1 MNPLGSGLASRL
13 SRVLSI
19 WVGGIWIVGSVTVAW
34 FVNTAIVSGF
44 DATLAISAHRLIDLV
59 VLDSKDGKDGVGAS
73 MPRIVSKSTS
83 AAVNAAQASN
93 TPDVKPTSAVNI
105 SAVNIPANQ
114 LVYQAFDASG
124 RLTIR
129 SEGAPE
135 KALLTDLKPGY
146 ADVPPWRT
154 YVIHNTAKS
163 MYVVTADTLA
173 NRADLQRETL
183 LWLLL
188 PLLILLPVMGL
199 VVYKLTRRE
208 LHVVEQLAEEIAA
221 RGSGNLTPISISGAS
236 SEMSTITAGTNQ
248 LLMRLDDALHTE
260 RSLAANAAHELRT
273 PLASARLSLSTAQ
286 SFPMVNE
293 AKDALAQL
301 AASLDTLSKRAEKLL
316 QLSRAE
322 AAATLTQDDVDL
334 SVLTLM
340 VTQEFWYHPNVQSRL
355 KLGLPKDAAVL
366 GKGNFDTLAI
376 ALRNLIENALKYA
389 PEGDICVTVASPAS
403 ITVRDEGEGV
413 AEKDLSKL
421 RHRHVR
427 LTNNQTGYGLGLS
440 IVRTIAE
447 KNNGQLE
454 LRSPPVGYPHGF
466 EAVLRLQPSHPA

>member
-19 WVGGIWIVGSVTVAW
+19 WVGGIWIMGSVAVAW
-34 FVNTAIVSGF
+34 FVNEAIASGF

-59 VLDSKDGKDGVGAS
+59 VLDSKDNELGS
-73 MPRIVSKSTS
+73 IPRIVGKSTS
-83 AAVNAAQASN
+83 VAKHEAQTSN
-93 TPDVKPTSAVNI
+93 TLDVKPARGVNTL
-105 SAVNIPANQ
+105 VNQ

-135 KALLTDLKPGY
+135 KALLTDLKSGY

-154 YVIHNTAKS
+154 YVIQNTAKS
-163 MYVVTADTLA
+163 MYIVTADTLD

-188 PLLILLPVMGL
+188 PLLVLLPLMGL
-199 VVYKLTRRE
+199 AVYKLTRRE
-208 LHVVEQLAEEIAA
+208 LHVVEQLAAEIAA
-221 RGSGNLTPISISGAS
+221 RGGGNLTPISLSGAA
-236 SEMSTITAGTNQ
+236 SEMNTIAVGTNQ
-248 LLMRLDDALHTE
+248 LLLRLEDALHAE

-286 SFPMVNE
+286 SFPMVSE

-301 AASLDTLSKRAEKLL
+301 AESLDTLSKRAEKLL

-322 AAATLTQDDVDL
+322 AAATLSQDDVDL
-334 SVLTLM
+334 AVLALM
-340 VTQEFWYHPNVQSRL
+340 VIQEFWYHPNVQSRL
-355 KLGLPKDAAVL
+355 KLELPEDAAVM
-366 GKGNFDTLAI
+366 GQGNFDTLAI

-389 PEGDICVTVASPAS
+389 PAGNIYVSVSSPAT

-413 AEKDLSKL
+413 ADKDLSKL

-427 LTNNQTGYGLGLS
+427 LTTNQTGYGLGLS

-447 KNNGQLE
+447 KNSGQLE

-466 EAVLRLQPSHPA
+466 EAVLRLQPSAA

>member
-19 WVGGIWIVGSVTVAW
+19 WVGGIWIVGSVAVAW
-34 FVNTAIVSGF
+34 FVNTAIASGF

-59 VLDSKDGKDGVGAS
+59 VLDNKEGEGVGL
-73 MPRIVSKSTS
+73 PRIVNKSTS
-83 AAVNAAQASN
+83 VAKHESQTFN
-93 TPDVKPTSAVNI
+93 TAHVKPI
-105 SAVNIPANQ
+105 SGANIPVNQ

-135 KALLTDLKPGY
+135 EALLTNLKPGY

-154 YVIHNTAKS
+154 YVTHNTAKS
-163 MYVVTADTLA
+163 IYIVTADTLA
-173 NRADLQRETL
+173 NQADLQRETL

-188 PLLILLPVMGL
+188 PLVVLLPLMGL
-199 VVYKLTRRE
+199 AVYKLTRRE
-208 LHVVEQLAEEIAA
+208 LQVVEQLAQEIAE
-221 RGSGNLTPISISGAS
+221 RGGGNLTPISISGAS
-236 SEMSTITAGTNQ
+236 SEMNAIAEGTNQ
-248 LLMRLDDALHTE
+248 LLSRLDDALHTE

-273 PLASARLSLSTAQ
+273 PLASARISLSTAQ

-301 AASLDTLSKRAEKLL
+301 AGSLDTLSKRAEKLL

-322 AAATLTQDDVDL
+322 AAATLSQEDIDL
-334 SVLTLM
+334 AVLALM
-340 VTQEFWYHPNVQSRL
+340 VTQEFSYHPNVQSRL
-355 KLGLPKDAAVL
+355 KLELPEDAAVMA
-366 GKGNFDTLAI
+366 KGNFDTLAI

-389 PEGDICVTVASPAS
+389 PAGTIHVSVSSPA
-403 ITVRDEGEGV
+403 TLAVRDEGEGV

-421 RHRHVR
+421 RQRHVR
-427 LTNNQTGYGLGLS
+427 LTTNQTGYGLGLS

-447 KNNGQLE
+447 KNNGQLD

-466 EAVLRLQPSHPA
+466 EAVLRLLPSMV

>member
-19 WVGGIWIVGSVTVAW
+19 WVGGIWIVGSVAVAW
-34 FVNTAIVSGF
+34 FVNTAIASGF

-59 VLDSKDGKDGVGAS
+59 VLDNKDNELNS
-73 MPRIVSKSTS
+73 IPSIVSKSTS
-83 AAVNAAQASN
+83 VAKHEAQ
-93 TPDVKPTSAVNI
+93 TPSSKEVKPSGGVNI
-105 SAVNIPANQ
+105 RVSH

-124 RLTIR
+124 RLMIR

-135 KALLTDLKPGY
+135 KALLTNLKPGY

-154 YVIHNTAKS
+154 YVTNNTAKS
-163 MYVVTADTLA
+163 IYIVTADTLA
-173 NRADLQRETL
+173 NQADLQRETL

-188 PLLILLPVMGL
+188 PLLVLLPLMGL
-199 VVYKLTRRE
+199 AVYKLTRRE
-208 LHVVEQLAEEIAA
+208 LQVVARLAQEIAE
-221 RGSGNLTPISISGAS
+221 RGGGNLTPISISGAS
-236 SEMSTITAGTNQ
+236 SEMNAIAVGTNQ
-248 LLMRLDDALHTE
+248 LLSRLDDALHIE

-301 AASLDTLSKRAEKLL
+301 AGSLDTLSKRAEKLL

-322 AAATLTQDDVDL
+322 AAATLSQDDIDL
-334 SVLTLM
+334 AVLALM
-340 VTQEFWYHPNVQSRL
+340 VTQEFSYHPNVQSRL
-355 KLGLPKDAAVL
+355 KLELPEDAAVMA
-366 GKGNFDTLAI
+366 KGNFDTLAI
-376 ALRNLIENALKYA
+376 ALRNLIENAVKYA
-389 PEGDICVTVASPAS
+389 PAGNIHVSVSSPS
-403 ITVRDEGEGV
+403 TLTVRDEGEGV

-427 LTNNQTGYGLGLS
+427 LTTNQTGYGLGLS

-454 LRSPPVGYPHGF
+454 LRSPPAGYPHGF
-466 EAVLRLQPSHPA
+466 EAVLRLQPSAT

>member
-1 MNPLGSGLASRL
+1 MNPIGSGLASRL

-19 WVGGIWIVGSVTVAW
+19 WVGSIWIVGSVAVAW
-34 FVNTAIVSGF
+34 FVNAAISSGF
-44 DATLAISAHRLIDLV
+44 DASLAISAHRLIDLA
-59 VLDSKDGKDGVGAS
+59 VLDNKEAEGVS
-73 MPRIVSKSTS
+73 LPRAISKSTAVAKHEAQTPS
-83 AAVNAAQASN
+83 SLDVRRSKAVNV
-93 TPDVKPTSAVNI
+93 PV
-105 SAVNIPANQ
+105 NQ

-146 ADVPPWRT
+146 ADAPPWRI
-154 YVIHNTAKS
+154 YAIHNTAKS
-163 MYVVTADTLA
+163 MYIVTADTLA

-188 PLLILLPVMGL
+188 PLLVLLPLMGL

-221 RGSGNLTPISISGAS
+221 RGGGNLNPISISSAS
-236 SEMSTITAGTNQ
+236 SEMNTIAIGTNQ
-248 LLMRLDDALHTE
+248 LLLRLDDALHAE

-293 AKDALAQL
+293 AKDALTQL
-301 AASLDTLSKRAEKLL
+301 ASSLETLSKRAEKLL

-322 AAATLTQDDVDL
+322 AAATLSQDDVDL
-334 SVLTLM
+334 AVLALM
-340 VTQEFWYHPNVQSRL
+340 VTQEFWHNPNVQTRL
-355 KLGLPKDAAVL
+355 KLELPEDNAVMVQ
-366 GKGNFDTLAI
+366 GNFDTLAI
-376 ALRNLIENALKYA
+376 GLRNLIENALKYA
-389 PEGDICVTVASPAS
+389 PEGNIHVTVSSPAS
-403 ITVRDEGEGV
+403 IAVRDEGEGV
-413 AEKDLSKL
+413 AESDLSKL

-427 LTNNQTGYGLGLS
+427 LTKNQTGYGLGLS

-447 KNNGQLE
+447 KNHGHLE
-454 LRSPPVGYPHGF
+454 LRSPPMGYPHGF
-466 EAVLRLQPSHPA
+466 EAVLRLEPKTV

>member
-19 WVGGIWIVGSVTVAW
+19 WVGGIWIVGSVAVAW
-34 FVNTAIVSGF
+34 FVNSAIASGF

-59 VLDSKDGKDGVGAS
+59 VLDSKDNELGSV
-73 MPRIVSKSTS
+73 PRIVGKSTS
-83 AAVNAAQASN
+83 VAKHEVQTPSSVDAKPSKGVSN
-93 TPDVKPTSAVNI
+93 QV
-105 SAVNIPANQ
+105 NQ

-135 KALLTDLKPGY
+135 KALLADLKPGY

-154 YVIHNTAKS
+154 YVMHNTAKS
-163 MYVVTADTLA
+163 MYIVTADTLT

-188 PLLILLPVMGL
+188 PLLVLLPLMGL

-208 LHVVEQLAEEIAA
+208 LHIVEQFAVEIAA
-221 RGSGNLTPISISGAS
+221 RGGGNLTPISTNGIS
-236 SEMSTITAGTNQ
+236 SEMNAIAVGTNQ
-248 LLMRLDDALHTE
+248 LLMRLDDALHAE

-301 AASLDTLSKRAEKLL
+301 AGSLDTLSRRAEKLL

-322 AAATLTQDDVDL
+322 AAATLSQDEVDL
-334 SVLTLM
+334 AVLALM
-340 VTQEFWYHPNVQSRL
+340 VTQEFWNNPNVQSRL
-355 KLGLPKDAAVL
+355 KLELPEDAAVL
-366 GKGNFDTLAI
+366 VQGNFDTLAI

-389 PEGDICVTVASPAS
+389 SHGNIHVSVTSPAT

-413 AEKDLSKL
+413 AENDLSKL

-427 LTNNQTGYGLGLS
+427 LTKNQTGYGLGLS

-447 KNNGQLE
+447 KNHGHLE
-454 LRSPPVGYPHGF
+454 LRSPPLGYPRGF
-466 EAVLRLQPSHPA
+466 EAVLSLQPFISV

>member
-19 WVGGIWIVGSVTVAW
+19 WVGGIWIIGSLVVAW
-34 FVNTAIVSGF
+34 FVNAAIASGY
-44 DATLAISAHRLIDLV
+44 DASLAISAHRLIDLV
-59 VLDSKDGKDGVGAS
+59 VLDNKDNELS
-73 MPRIVSKSTS
+73 SIPRIVSKSTS
-83 AAVNAAQASN
+83 VVKHDGQSLANN
-93 TPDVKPTSAVNI
+93 LDVKPASGANV
-105 SAVNIPANQ
+105 PGNQ
-114 LVYQAFDASG
+114 LVYQVFDASG
-124 RLTIR
+124 RLKIR

-163 MYVVTADTLA
+163 MYIVTADTLA
-173 NRADLQRETL
+173 NKADLQRETL

-188 PLLILLPVMGL
+188 PLLVLLPLMGL
-199 VVYKLTRRE
+199 AVYKLTRRE

-221 RGSGNLTPISISGAS
+221 RGGGNLTPISLSGAP
-236 SEMSTITAGTNQ
+236 SEMNTIAVGANQ
-248 LLMRLDDALHTE
+248 LLLRLEDALHAE
-260 RSLAANAAHELRT
+260 RALAANAAHELRT

-293 AKDALAQL
+293 AKEALLQL
-301 AASLDTLSKRAEKLL
+301 AGSLDTLNKRAEKLL

-322 AAATLTQDDVDL
+322 AAATLSQDDVDL
-334 SVLTLM
+334 AVLALM
-340 VTQEFWYHPNVQSRL
+340 VIQEFWYHPNVQSRL
-355 KLGLPKDAAVL
+355 KLQLPEDAAVM

-389 PEGDICVTVASPAS
+389 PAGNIYVSVSSPAT

-413 AEKDLSKL
+413 ADKDLSKL

-427 LTNNQTGYGLGLS
+427 LTTNQAGYGLGLS

-447 KNNGQLE
+447 KNSGQLE

-466 EAVLRLQPSHPA
+466 EAVLRLQPSAA

>member
-1 MNPLGSGLASRL
+1 MNPLGAGLASRL

-19 WVGGIWIVGSVTVAW
+19 WVGAIWILGSIAVAW
-34 FVNTAIVSGF
+34 FVNSAIASGF

-59 VLDSKDGKDGVGAS
+59 VLDSKEVDSAS
-73 MPRIVSKSTS
+73 LPRIVSKSTS
-83 AAVNAAQASN
+83 VAKLEAQTPGS
-93 TPDVKPTSAVNI
+93 PDVKPVSVVN
-105 SAVNIPANQ
+105 VPVNQ

-146 ADVPPWRT
+146 TNVPPWRT
-154 YVIHNTAKS
+154 YVMHNTAKS
-163 MYVVTADTLA
+163 LYIVTADTLA
-173 NRADLQRETL
+173 NQADLQRETL

-188 PLLILLPVMGL
+188 PLLILLPLMAL
-199 VVYKLTRRE
+199 AVYKLTRRE
-208 LHVVEQLAEEIAA
+208 LHVVEQLAQEIAA
-221 RGSGNLTPISISGAS
+221 RGGGNLTPISINGAS
-236 SEMSTITAGTNQ
+236 SEMNTIAVGTNQ
-248 LLMRLDDALHTE
+248 LLSRLEDALHAE

-301 AASLDTLSKRAEKLL
+301 ATSLDTLSKRAEKLL

-322 AAATLTQDDVDL
+322 AATTFSQEDVDL
-334 SVLTLM
+334 SVLALM

-355 KLGLPKDAAVL
+355 KLELPKNAAVI

-389 PEGDICVTVASPAS
+389 PEGKIHVTVSSPATV
-403 ITVRDEGEGV
+403 TVRDEGEGV

-427 LTNNQTGYGLGLS
+427 LTKNQTGYGLGLS

-447 KNNGQLE
+447 KNSGQLE
-454 LRSPPVGYPHGF
+454 LRSPPVGFAHGF
-466 EAVLRLQPSHPA
+466 EAVLELQASHSE

>member
-19 WVGGIWIVGSVTVAW
+19 WVGGIWIIGSVAVAW
-34 FVNTAIVSGF
+34 FVNAAIASGF

-59 VLDSKDGKDGVGAS
+59 VLDSKDNELGS
-73 MPRIVSKSTS
+73 IPRIVGKSTS
-83 AAVNAAQASN
+83 IAKREAQTSSTLDNKPAIGVS
-93 TPDVKPTSAVNI
+93 TPV
-105 SAVNIPANQ
+105 NQ
-114 LVYQAFDASG
+114 LVYQAFNASG

-135 KALLTDLKPGY
+135 KALLIDLKPGY

-154 YVIHNTAKS
+154 YVVHNTAKS
-163 MYVVTADTLA
+163 MYIVTADTLD
-173 NRADLQRETL
+173 NRADIQRETL

-188 PLLILLPVMGL
+188 PLLVLLPLMSL
-199 VVYKLTRRE
+199 AVYKLTQRE
-208 LHVVEQLAEEIAA
+208 LHVVEQLAAEIAA
-221 RGSGNLTPISISGAS
+221 RGGGNLTPISLSGAA
-236 SEMSTITAGTNQ
+236 SEMNTIAVGTNQ
-248 LLMRLDDALHTE
+248 LLLRLEDALHAE

-286 SFPMVNE
+286 SFPMVSE

-301 AASLDTLSKRAEKLL
+301 AESLDTLSKRAEKLL

-322 AAATLTQDDVDL
+322 AAATLSQDDVDL
-334 SVLTLM
+334 AVLALM

-355 KLGLPKDAAVL
+355 KLQLPEDAAVM

-389 PEGDICVTVASPAS
+389 PVGNIYVSVSSPAT

-413 AEKDLSKL
+413 ADKDLSKL

-427 LTNNQTGYGLGLS
+427 LTTNQTGYGLGLS

-447 KNNGQLE
+447 KNSGQLE

-466 EAVLRLQPSHPA
+466 EAVLRLQPSAA

>member
-1 MNPLGSGLASRL
+1 MNPVGSGLASRL

-19 WVGGIWIVGSVTVAW
+19 WVGCIWILGSVAVAW
-34 FVNTAIVSGF
+34 FVNAAIASGF

-59 VLDSKDGKDGVGAS
+59 VLDSKEGKDGAGTNL
-73 MPRIVSKSTS
+73 PRIVNKSTS
-83 AAVNAAQASN
+83 VAKDEAK
-93 TPDVKPTSAVNI
+93 KPSTIKAKPLSGTNLPV
-105 SAVNIPANQ
+105 NQ

-135 KALLTDLKPGY
+135 TALLTDLKPGY

-154 YVIHNTAKS
+154 YVVHNTAKS
-163 MYVVTADTLA
+163 MYIVTADTLA
-173 NRADLQRETL
+173 NQADLQRETL

-188 PLLILLPVMGL
+188 PLLVLLPLMGL
-199 VVYKLTRRE
+199 AVYKLTQRE
-208 LHVVEQLAEEIAA
+208 LHVVEQLAEEISA
-221 RGSGNLTPISISGAS
+221 RGGGNLTPISLSGAS
-236 SEMSTITAGTNQ
+236 SEMNTITVGTNQ
-248 LLMRLDDALHTE
+248 LLLRLEDALHAE
-260 RSLAANAAHELRT
+260 RALAANAAHELRT

-286 SFPMVNE
+286 SFPMVSE

-301 AASLDTLSKRAEKLL
+301 AESLDTLSKRAEKLL

-322 AAATLTQDDVDL
+322 AAATLSQDDVDL
-334 SVLTLM
+334 AVLALM

-355 KLGLPKDAAVL
+355 KLELPEDAAVM
-366 GKGNFDTLAI
+366 GQGNFDTLAI

-389 PEGDICVTVASPAS
+389 PAGNIYVSVSSPAIIS
-403 ITVRDEGEGV
+403 VRDEGEGV
-413 AEKDLSKL
+413 ADKDLSKL

-427 LTNNQTGYGLGLS
+427 LTTNQTGYGLGLS

-447 KNNGQLE
+447 KNSGQLE
-454 LRSPPVGYPHGF
+454 LRSPPLGHPHGF
-466 EAVLRLQPSHPA
+466 EAVLMLQPSAA

>member
-19 WVGGIWIVGSVTVAW
+19 WVGGIWIAGSVAVAW

-59 VLDSKDGKDGVGAS
+59 VLDSKEGIEGVRTTS
-73 MPRIVSKSTS
+73 PRIVSKSTS
-83 AAVNAAQASN
+83 VSKHETQTSSTVNDKSL
-93 TPDVKPTSAVNI
+93 SG
-105 SAVNIPANQ
+105 VNIPVNQ

-135 KALLTDLKPGY
+135 KALLTDFKPGY

-154 YVIHNTAKS
+154 YVTHNTEKS
-163 MYVVTADTLA
+163 IYIVTADTLT

-188 PLLILLPVMGL
+188 PLLVLLPLMGL
-199 VVYKLTRRE
+199 AVYKLTRRE

-221 RGSGNLTPISISGAS
+221 RGGGNLTPISLSGAS
-236 SEMSTITAGTNQ
+236 SEMNAIAVGTNQ
-248 LLMRLDDALHTE
+248 LLLRLDDALHAE

-293 AKDALAQL
+293 AKEALAQL
-301 AASLDTLSKRAEKLL
+301 AGSLDTLSKRAEKLL

-322 AAATLTQDDVDL
+322 AAAIFSKEDVDL
-334 SVLTLM
+334 AVLAMM

-355 KLGLPKDAAVL
+355 KLELPEDAAVI
-366 GKGNFDTLAI
+366 GQGNFDTLAI

-389 PEGDICVTVASPAS
+389 PEGNIYVSVSSPAT
-403 ITVRDEGEGV
+403 IAVRDEGEGV
-413 AEKDLSKL
+413 ADKDLSKL

-440 IVRTIAE
+440 IVRTVAE
-447 KNNGQLE
+447 KNNGLLE
-454 LRSPPVGYPHGF
+454 LRSPPAGYLHGF
-466 EAVLRLQPSHPA
+466 EAVLRLQPSAA

>member
-13 SRVLSI
+13 SRVLSV
-19 WVGGIWIVGSVTVAW
+19 WVGGIWIVGSMAVAW
-34 FVNTAIVSGF
+34 FVNTAITSGF

-59 VLDSKDGKDGVGAS
+59 VLDSKEGKDGVGS
-73 MPRIVSKSTS
+73 GSPRIVSKSTS
-83 AAVNAAQASN
+83 VAKGEAHLPS
-93 TPDVKPTSAVNI
+93 TTDVKPIGGVIVPVS
-105 SAVNIPANQ
+105 Q
-114 LVYQAFDASG
+114 LVYQAFDAAG

-135 KALLTDLKPGY
+135 KALLADFKPGY

-154 YVIHNTAKS
+154 YVTHNTEKS
-163 MYVVTADTLA
+163 IYIVTADTLA

-188 PLLILLPVMGL
+188 PLLLLLPLMGL
-199 VVYKLTRRE
+199 AVYKLTRRE
-208 LHVVEQLAEEIAA
+208 LLAFEQLAEEIAA
-221 RGSGNLTPISISGAS
+221 RGGGNLTPISISGAS
-236 SEMSTITAGTNQ
+236 SEMNTIAVGTNQ
-248 LLMRLDDALHTE
+248 LLSRLDDALHTE

-293 AKDALAQL
+293 AKDALQQL
-301 AASLDTLSKRAEKLL
+301 AGSLDTLSKRAEKLL

-322 AAATLTQDDVDL
+322 AAATLSHDEVDL
-334 SVLTLM
+334 AVLASM
-340 VTQEFWYHPNVQSRL
+340 VTQEFWNNPSVQSRL
-355 KLGLPKDAAVL
+355 KLALPENAVVMVQ
-366 GKGNFDTLAI
+366 GNFDTLAI

-389 PEGDICVTVASPAS
+389 PEGNIFVSVSSPAS
-403 ITVRDEGEGV
+403 ITVRDEGAGV

-421 RHRHVR
+421 RHRRVR
-427 LTNNQTGYGLGLS
+427 LSMNQTGYGLGMS

-447 KNNGQLE
+447 KSGGHLV

-466 EAVLRLQPSHPA
+466 EAVLKFEPQVA